1 MRTNKMKQTVS
12 LNALSDIFNRH
23 SLGKIQN
30 AELLTG
36 GEFNSVWGITTDSAQ
51 KYAIKIAPSL
61 NTEVLTYERGIM
73 QSEVYAYQ
81 KLSELKT
88 VHIPKIFGYSTDNT
102 QPYQYL
108 IMEFVEGD
116 SLLNAKLTEIERNNV
131 MYSLGQA
138 MAEMHNI
145 TIGDGFGYI
154 QNGLKETWKDAYLS
168 MVENIISD
176 ASEKHARIPYLNEI
190 KALINRN
197 LPVLDEVKTPSLV
210 HFDLWAGNIML
221 NKSHDLHSI
230 IDCERAMLADPLG
243 EFISLDYITP
253 FSVENNKS
261 LIDGYNSVA
270 NEKIEFN
277 RNEMIR
283 LYLMR
288 LYLGLIAN
296 VEIYYRYKKASAQ
309 FFGRYFFSKK
319 FLKTTIKELKKISL
333 DK

>member
-1 MRTNKMKQTVS
+1 MHTNKMKQNVS
-12 LNALSDIFNRH
+12 LKALSDIFNCH
-23 SLGKIQN
+23 SLGNIQN

-51 KYAIKIAPSL
+51 KYVIKIAPSL
-61 NTEVLTYERGIM
+61 NTEVLTYERGIT
-73 QSEVYAYQ
+73 QSEVYTYQ
-81 KLSELKT
+81 KLSALKT
-88 VHIPKIFGYSTDNT
+88 VHIPKIFGYGTDKT

-108 IMEFVEGD
+108 IMEFAEGKT
-116 SLLNAKLTEIERNNV
+116 LLNANLTDSERDKV
-131 MYSLGQA
+131 MYTLGQA

-176 ASEKHARIPYLNEI
+176 GLSKHARIPYLNEI
-190 KALINRN
+190 KALINQN
-197 LPVLDEVKTPSLV
+197 LTVLNEVKKPSLI
-210 HFDLWAGNIML
+210 HFDLWAGNIIL
-221 NKSHDLHSI
+221 NKNHALHCI
-230 IDCERAMLADPLG
+230 IDCERAMLGDPLG

-253 FSVENNKS
+253 FSVENNKW
-261 LIDGYNSVA
+261 LIEGYTSVA

-296 VEIYYRYKKASAQ
+296 IECYYRYPRLSAQ
-309 FFGRYFFSKK
+309 FFGRYSFSKK
-319 FLKTTIKELKKISL
+319 FLKTTITELKRISL
-333 DK
+333 

>member
-1 MRTNKMKQTVS
+1 MRTNKMKQEVS
-12 LNALSDIFNRH
+12 LKALSDIFNRH
-23 SLGKIQN
+23 SLGNIQN

-36 GEFNSVWGITTDSAQ
+36 GEFNSVWCITTDSAQ
-51 KYAIKIAPSL
+51 KYVIKIAPSL
-61 NTEVLTYERGIM
+61 NTEVLTYERGIT
-73 QSEVYAYQ
+73 QSEVYTYQ
-81 KLSELKT
+81 KLSALKT
-88 VHIPKIFGYSTDNT
+88 VHIPKIFGYSTDKT

-108 IMEFVEGD
+108 IMEFAEGET
-116 SLLNAKLTEIERNNV
+116 LLNSKLTDSERDKV
-131 MYSLGQA
+131 MYALGQA

-154 QNGLKETWKDAYLS
+154 QNGLKETWKAAYLS

-176 ASEKHARIPYLNEI
+176 GLSKHARIPYLNEI
-190 KALINRN
+190 KALINQN
-197 LPVLDEVKTPSLV
+197 LPVLNEVKTPSLV

-221 NKSHDLHSI
+221 NKNNDLYCI
-230 IDCERAMLADPLG
+230 IDCERAMLGDPLG
-243 EFISLDYITP
+243 EFISLDYVTP
-253 FSVENNKS
+253 FSEENNKW

-296 VEIYYRYKKASAQ
+296 VECYYRYPKLSAQ

-319 FLKTTIKELKKISL
+319 FLKTTITEMKRISL
-333 DK
+333 